1 MKWSACGWVS
11 RIQSTV
17 RPCALTCLRMS
28 SAERVSVRALRGSKF
43 HTASMIAAFLL
54 AGSLTTY
61 WMLPVS
67 GS

>member
-11 RIQSTV
+11 RIHSTV
-17 RPCALTCLRMS
+17 SPRSRTCATIS
-28 SAERVSVRALRGSKF
+28 SAECVSVRALRGSKF
-43 HTASMIAAFLL
+43 HTASIMAALLL